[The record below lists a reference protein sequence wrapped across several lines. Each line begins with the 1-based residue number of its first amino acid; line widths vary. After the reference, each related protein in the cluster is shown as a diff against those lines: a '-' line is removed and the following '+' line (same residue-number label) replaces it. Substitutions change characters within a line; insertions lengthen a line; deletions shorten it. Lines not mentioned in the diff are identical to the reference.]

1 MSCPFGGWMNRIM
14 NGLIKIKFRWLV
26 ASLMDCGIFPLYKF
40 LCLLIECI
48 FSRLKKRFIRRG

>member
-1 MSCPFGGWMNRIM
+1 MSCPFGGWMNRNM
-14 NGLIKIKFRWLV
+14 DGLIKIKFRWLV

-48 FSRLKKRFIRRG
+48 FPG